1 MFYYTQDEI
10 QRLFGAADAHSPI
23 HGLLLRTCYRHAFRI
38 SEALSLTTAN
48 LKNGRLVVRRSK
60 GGKITHQK
68 ASPELLAYAVTVPTG
83 ALLFPISNGTPS
95 SARRAANRL
104 LRRLCQQVGID
115 ATKAHTH
122 ALRHSCVHHSRA
134 AGVSYPVLTVH
145 LGHADPKSILHY
157 DIATEQE
164 AETAMAAVVGV

>member
-1 MFYYTQDEI
+1 MFYFTQDEL
-10 QRLFGAADAHSPI
+10 QRLFGAADAHSPV
-23 HGLLLRTCYRHAFRI
+23 HGLLVRTCYRHAFRI
-38 SEALSLTTAN
+38 SEALSLTPAN

-60 GGKITHQK
+60 GGKITLQK
-68 ASPELLAYAVTVPTG
+68 ASAEFLAYAATIQKG
-83 ALLFPISNGTPS
+83 ALLFPICSGTPS

-134 AGVSYPVLTVH
+134 AGVSYPCLTVH

-164 AETAMAAVVGV
+164 TEMAMSAVMGI